1 MQKARRHCH
10 KGSSDRLQ
18 AQGFRISFTLLVE
31 VLFTF
36 PSQYS
41 STIGLTGVF
50 SLAGWSRRIRA
61 GFLVSRATQDAA
73 MPAQASGTGLSPPAA
88 RLSSR
93 FPSPLPCNTAV
104 LQPPACVATRR
115 VWAPPRSLAATGG
128 IIGLFSFPPG
138 TKMFQFP
145 GLALP
150 HPAEVPVLQTGGL
163 SHSEIR
169 GSTVTC
175 TYPRLVAA
183 CHVLRRLREPRHPPC
198 ALNYFLAV
206 AACPGVRPGGEGGR
220 GKKPVTRSTHRPFRR
235 NAAAHTFSC
244 SVRSRPVRNIP
255 QGGRTVLGC
264 QLYSLA
270 CVNMSKIGAEC
281 RGVENNGFE
290 PLTPCL
296 QSRCS
301 SQLS

>member
-1 MQKARRHCH
+1 M
-10 KGSSDRLQ
+10 Q

-73 MPAQASGTGLSPPAA
+73 MPARASGTGLSPPAA

-206 AACPGVRPGGEGGR
+206 AACPRTWAG
-220 GKKPVTRSTHRPFRR
+220 T
-235 NAAAHTFSC
+235 AAAHTFSC
-244 SVRSRPVRNIP
+244 SVCSRPVRNIP

>member
-1 MQKARRHCH
+1 M
-10 KGSSDRLQ
+10 Q

-150 HPAEVPVLQTGGL
+150 HKAEVPVLQTGGL

-206 AACPGVRPGGEGGR
+206 AACPRTWAG
-220 GKKPVTRSTHRPFRR
+220 T
-235 NAAAHTFSC
+235 AAAHTFSC
-244 SVRSRPVRNIP
+244 SVCSRPVRKAHKGADSSRLSTLQSCLCQYVKDRRGMP
-255 QGGRTVLGC
+255 SGR
-264 QLYSLA
+264 
-270 CVNMSKIGAEC
+270 NGARGPASGKRR
-281 RGVENNGFE
+281 RGVENIGVE
-290 PLTPCL
+290 PMTSCMPCK
-296 QSRCS
+296 RS

>member
-1 MQKARRHCH
+1 
-10 KGSSDRLQ
+10 
-18 AQGFRISFTLLVE
+18 
-31 VLFTF
+31 
-36 PSQYS
+36 
-41 STIGLTGVF
+41 
-50 SLAGWSRRIRA
+50 
-61 GFLVSRATQDAA
+61 

-198 ALNYFLAV
+198 ALNHFLAV
-206 AACPGVRPGGEGGR
+206 AACPGSEGRAAKGGGAKSRSPDQRTVHSGEMRQLILSAVLFVRDPSATSRKGGGRFSVVNFTVLLVSICQRSARNAGRPERGARPGVRKAAPRGGEYR
-220 GKKPVTRSTHRPFRR
+220 
-235 NAAAHTFSC
+235 
-244 SVRSRPVRNIP
+244 
-255 QGGRTVLGC
+255 GRTDDLLHAM
-264 QLYSLA
+264 QAL
-270 CVNMSKIGAEC
+270 
-281 RGVENNGFE
+281 
-290 PLTPCL
+290 
-296 QSRCS
+296 
-301 SQLS
+301 

>member
-1 MQKARRHCH
+1 
-10 KGSSDRLQ
+10 
-18 AQGFRISFTLLVE
+18 
-31 VLFTF
+31 
-36 PSQYS
+36 
-41 STIGLTGVF
+41 
-50 SLAGWSRRIRA
+50 
-61 GFLVSRATQDAA
+61 

-150 HPAEVPVLQTGGL
+150 HKAEVPVLQTGGL

-206 AACPGVRPGGEGGR
+206 AACPR
-220 GKKPVTRSTHRPFRR
+220 TRAGT
-235 NAAAHTFSC
+235 AAAHTFSC
-244 SVRSRPVRNIP
+244 SVYSRPVRNIP

-281 RGVENNGFE
+281 RQAGTGREARRPESGAAGWRISGSN
-290 PLTPCL
+290 
-296 QSRCS
+296 R
-301 SQLS
+301 

>member
-73 MPAQASGTGLSPPAA
+73 MPARASGTGLSPPAA

-150 HPAEVPVLQTGGL
+150 HKAEVPVLQTGGL

-206 AACPGVRPGGEGGR
+206 AACPRTWAG
-220 GKKPVTRSTHRPFRR
+220 T
-235 NAAAHTFSC
+235 AAAHTFSC

-255 QGGRTVLGC
+255 QGGGRFSVVNFTVLLVSIC
-264 QLYSLA
+264 QRSA
-270 CVNMSKIGAEC
+270 RNAGRPERGARPGVRKAAP
-281 RGVENNGFE
+281 RGGEYRGRTDD
-290 PLTPCL
+290 LL
-296 QSRCS
+296 HAMQA
-301 SQLS
+301 L

>member
-1 MQKARRHCH
+1 
-10 KGSSDRLQ
+10 
-18 AQGFRISFTLLVE
+18 
-31 VLFTF
+31 
-36 PSQYS
+36 
-41 STIGLTGVF
+41 
-50 SLAGWSRRIRA
+50 
-61 GFLVSRATQDAA
+61 
-73 MPAQASGTGLSPPAA
+73 MPARASGTGLSPPAA

-150 HPAEVPVLQTGGL
+150 HKAEVPVLQTGGL

-175 TYPRLVAA
+175 TYPWLIAA

-206 AACPGVRPGGEGGR
+206 AACPRTWAG
-220 GKKPVTRSTHRPFRR
+220 T
-235 NAAAHTFSC
+235 AAAHTFSC
-244 SVRSRPVRNIP
+244 SVRSRPVRNTP
-255 QGGRTVLGC
+255 QGGGRFSVVNFTVLLVSIC
-264 QLYSLA
+264 QRSA
-270 CVNMSKIGAEC
+270 RNAGRPERGARPGVRKAAPRSGEY
-281 RGVENNGFE
+281 RGRTDD
-290 PLTPCL
+290 LL
-296 QSRCS
+296 HAMQA
-301 SQLS
+301 L

>member
-1 MQKARRHCH
+1 
-10 KGSSDRLQ
+10 
-18 AQGFRISFTLLVE
+18 
-31 VLFTF
+31 
-36 PSQYS
+36 
-41 STIGLTGVF
+41 
-50 SLAGWSRRIRA
+50 
-61 GFLVSRATQDAA
+61 
-73 MPAQASGTGLSPPAA
+73 MPARASGTGLSPPAA

-128 IIGLFSFPPG
+128 IIALFSFPPG

-150 HPAEVPVLQTGGL
+150 HKAEVPVLQTGGL

-206 AACPGVRPGGEGGR
+206 AACPRTWAGRRRGEGQKAGH
-220 GKKPVTRSTHRPFRR
+220 PI
-235 NAAAHTFSC
+235 NAPS
-244 SVRSRPVRNIP
+244 IP
-255 QGGRTVLGC
+255 
-264 QLYSLA
+264 
-270 CVNMSKIGAEC
+270 AEC
-281 RGVENNGFE
+281 GSSYFQLFCSFATRPQHPARGADGSRLSTLQSCLCQYVKDRRGMPAGRNGARGPASGKRRRGVENIGVE
-290 PLTPCL
+290 PMTSCMPCK
-296 QSRCS
+296 RS

>member
-1 MQKARRHCH
+1 MQKARRHCQ

-73 MPAQASGTGLSPPAA
+73 MPARASGTGLSPPAA

-150 HPAEVPVLQTGGL
+150 HKAEVPVLQTGGL

-206 AACPGVRPGGEGGR
+206 AACPGVRAGRRRGE

-244 SVRSRPVRNIP
+244 SVRSRPVRSIP
-255 QGGRTVLGC
+255 QGGGRFSVVNFTVLLVSIC
-264 QLYSLA
+264 QRSA
-270 CVNMSKIGAEC
+270 RNAAVWRITDSN
-281 RGVENNGFE
+281 R
-290 PLTPCL
+290 
-296 QSRCS
+296 
-301 SQLS
+301 

>member
-1 MQKARRHCH
+1 
-10 KGSSDRLQ
+10 LQ

-198 ALNYFLAV
+198 ALNHFLAV
-206 AACPGVRPGGEGGR
+206 AACPRTWAG
-220 GKKPVTRSTHRPFRR
+220 

-244 SVRSRPVRNIP
+244 SVRSRPVRYIP
-255 QGGRTVLGC
+255 QGGGRFSVVNFTVLLVSIC
-264 QLYSLA
+264 QRSA
-270 CVNMSKIGAEC
+270 RNAGRPERGARPGVRKAAP
-281 RGVENNGFE
+281 RGGEYRGRTDD
-290 PLTPCL
+290 LL
-296 QSRCS
+296 HAMQA
-301 SQLS
+301 L

>member
-1 MQKARRHCH
+1 
-10 KGSSDRLQ
+10 
-18 AQGFRISFTLLVE
+18 
-31 VLFTF
+31 
-36 PSQYS
+36 
-41 STIGLTGVF
+41 
-50 SLAGWSRRIRA
+50 
-61 GFLVSRATQDAA
+61 
-73 MPAQASGTGLSPPAA
+73 MPARASGTGLSPPAA

-206 AACPGVRPGGEGGR
+206 AACPGSEGRAAKGGGQKAGHPINAPSIPAECGSSYFQLFCSFATRPQHPAR
-220 GKKPVTRSTHRPFRR
+220 
-235 NAAAHTFSC
+235 
-244 SVRSRPVRNIP
+244 
-255 QGGRTVLGC
+255 GRTVLGC

-281 RGVENNGFE
+281 RQAGTGREARRPESGAAGWRISGSN
-290 PLTPCL
+290 
-296 QSRCS
+296 R
-301 SQLS
+301 

>member
-1 MQKARRHCH
+1 M
-10 KGSSDRLQ
+10 Q

-206 AACPGVRPGGEGGR
+206 AACPR
-220 GKKPVTRSTHRPFRR
+220 TRAGT
-235 NAAAHTFSC
+235 AAAHTFSC

-255 QGGRTVLGC
+255 QGGGRFLVVNFTVLLVSIC
-264 QLYSLA
+264 QRSA
-270 CVNMSKIGAEC
+270 RNAGRPERGARPGVRKAAP
-281 RGVENNGFE
+281 RGGEYRGRTDD
-290 PLTPCL
+290 LL
-296 QSRCS
+296 HAMQA
-301 SQLS
+301 L

>member
-150 HPAEVPVLQTGGL
+150 HKAEVPVLQTGGL

-206 AACPGVRPGGEGGR
+206 AACPGSEGRAAKGGGAKSRSPDQRPVHSGGMRQLILSAVLFVRDPSATSRKGGGR
-220 GKKPVTRSTHRPFRR
+220 FSVVNFTVLLVSICQRSAR
-235 NAAAHTFSC
+235 NAAVWRITDSN
-244 SVRSRPVRNIP
+244 R
-255 QGGRTVLGC
+255 
-264 QLYSLA
+264 
-270 CVNMSKIGAEC
+270 
-281 RGVENNGFE
+281 
-290 PLTPCL
+290 
-296 QSRCS
+296 
-301 SQLS
+301 

>member
-1 MQKARRHCH
+1 
-10 KGSSDRLQ
+10 
-18 AQGFRISFTLLVE
+18 
-31 VLFTF
+31 
-36 PSQYS
+36 
-41 STIGLTGVF
+41 
-50 SLAGWSRRIRA
+50 
-61 GFLVSRATQDAA
+61 

-145 GLALP
+145 GLAPP
-150 HPAEVPVLQTGGL
+150 HKAGVPVLQTGGL

-206 AACPGVRPGGEGGR
+206 AACPGSEGRAAKGG
-220 GKKPVTRSTHRPFRR
+220 GKKPVTRSTPRPFRR
-235 NAAAHTFSC
+235 TAAAHTFSC
-244 SVRSRPVRNIP
+244 SVRSRPVRKARKGADGSRLSTLQSCLCQYVKDRRGMPAGRNGA
-255 QGGRTVLGC
+255 QGPASGKRR
-264 QLYSLA
+264 
-270 CVNMSKIGAEC
+270 
-281 RGVENNGFE
+281 RGVENIGVE
-290 PLTPCL
+290 PMTSCMPCK
-296 QSRCS
+296 RS

>member
-73 MPAQASGTGLSPPAA
+73 MPARASGTGLSPPAA

-93 FPSPLPCNTAV
+93 FPSPLPCNNAV

-198 ALNYFLAV
+198 ALNHFLAV
-206 AACPGVRPGGEGGR
+206 AACPR
-220 GKKPVTRSTHRPFRR
+220 TRAGT
-235 NAAAHTFSC
+235 AAAHTFSC

-255 QGGRTVLGC
+255 QGGGRFLVVNFTVLLVSIC
-264 QLYSLA
+264 QRSA
-270 CVNMSKIGAEC
+270 RNAAVWRITDSN
-281 RGVENNGFE
+281 R
-290 PLTPCL
+290 
-296 QSRCS
+296 
-301 SQLS
+301 

>member
-1 MQKARRHCH
+1 MQKARRHCQ
-10 KGSSDRLQ
+10 KAAPTACRRRVSGSLSP
-18 AQGFRISFTLLVE
+18 F
-31 VLFTF
+31 
-36 PSQYS
+36 S
-41 STIGLTGVF
+41 SKCF
-50 SLAGWSRRIRA
+50 SP
-61 GFLVSRATQDAA
+61 FLHSTRPLSVSREYSALPDGPGGFAQDSSCPALLR
-73 MPAQASGTGLSPPAA
+73 MPLCRRKLRVRGYHPP

-93 FPSPLPCNTAV
+93 FPSLLPCNTAV

-206 AACPGVRPGGEGGR
+206 AACPRTWAG
-220 GKKPVTRSTHRPFRR
+220 T
-235 NAAAHTFSC
+235 AAAHTFSC

-255 QGGRTVLGC
+255 QGGGRFSVVNFTVLLVSIC
-264 QLYSLA
+264 QRSA
-270 CVNMSKIGAEC
+270 RNAAVWRITDSN
-281 RGVENNGFE
+281 R
-290 PLTPCL
+290 
-296 QSRCS
+296 
-301 SQLS
+301 

>member
-1 MQKARRHCH
+1 M
-10 KGSSDRLQ
+10 Q

-73 MPAQASGTGLSPPAA
+73 MPARASGTGLSPPAA

-206 AACPGVRPGGEGGR
+206 AACPRTWAG
-220 GKKPVTRSTHRPFRR
+220 T
-235 NAAAHTFSC
+235 AAAHTFSC

-255 QGGRTVLGC
+255 QGGGRFSVVNFTVLLVSIC
-264 QLYSLA
+264 QRSA
-270 CVNMSKIGAEC
+270 RNAAVWRITDSN
-281 RGVENNGFE
+281 R
-290 PLTPCL
+290 
-296 QSRCS
+296 
-301 SQLS
+301 

>member
-1 MQKARRHCH
+1 M
-10 KGSSDRLQ
+10 
-18 AQGFRISFTLLVE
+18 
-31 VLFTF
+31 
-36 PSQYS
+36 
-41 STIGLTGVF
+41 
-50 SLAGWSRRIRA
+50 
-61 GFLVSRATQDAA
+61 SRATQDAA
-73 MPAQASGTGLSPPAA
+73 MPARASGTGLSPPAA

-198 ALNYFLAV
+198 ALNHFLAV
-206 AACPGVRPGGEGGR
+206 AACPRTWAG
-220 GKKPVTRSTHRPFRR
+220 T
-235 NAAAHTFSC
+235 AAAHTFSC
-244 SVRSRPVRNIP
+244 SVCSRPVRNIP
-255 QGGRTVLGC
+255 QGGGRFLVVNFTVLLVSIC
-264 QLYSLA
+264 QRSA
-270 CVNMSKIGAEC
+270 RNAGRPERGARPGVRKAAP
-281 RGVENNGFE
+281 RGGEYRGRTDD
-290 PLTPCL
+290 LL
-296 QSRCS
+296 HAMQA
-301 SQLS
+301 L

>member
-1 MQKARRHCH
+1 
-10 KGSSDRLQ
+10 
-18 AQGFRISFTLLVE
+18 
-31 VLFTF
+31 
-36 PSQYS
+36 
-41 STIGLTGVF
+41 
-50 SLAGWSRRIRA
+50 
-61 GFLVSRATQDAA
+61 
-73 MPAQASGTGLSPPAA
+73 MPARASGTGLSPPAA

-198 ALNYFLAV
+198 ALNHFLAV
-206 AACPGVRPGGEGGR
+206 AAVPALGPGLRQLILSAVLFVRDPSA
-220 GKKPVTRSTHRPFRR
+220 KPAR
-235 NAAAHTFSC
+235 
-244 SVRSRPVRNIP
+244 
-255 QGGRTVLGC
+255 GRTVLGC

-281 RGVENNGFE
+281 RQAGTGREARRPESGAAGWRISGSN
-290 PLTPCL
+290 
-296 QSRCS
+296 R
-301 SQLS
+301 

>member
-73 MPAQASGTGLSPPAA
+73 MPARASGTGLSPPAA

-150 HPAEVPVLQTGGL
+150 HKAEVPVLQTGGL

-206 AACPGVRPGGEGGR
+206 AACPR
-220 GKKPVTRSTHRPFRR
+220 TRAGT
-235 NAAAHTFSC
+235 AAAHTFSC
-244 SVRSRPVRNIP
+244 SVCSRPVRKA
-255 QGGRTVLGC
+255 R
-264 QLYSLA
+264 
-270 CVNMSKIGAEC
+270 KGAD
-281 RGVENNGFE
+281 GSW
-290 PLTPCL
+290 LSTL
-296 QSRCS
+296 QSCLCQYVKDRRGMPRCGE
-301 SQLS
+301 

>member
-1 MQKARRHCH
+1 
-10 KGSSDRLQ
+10 
-18 AQGFRISFTLLVE
+18 
-31 VLFTF
+31 
-36 PSQYS
+36 
-41 STIGLTGVF
+41 
-50 SLAGWSRRIRA
+50 
-61 GFLVSRATQDAA
+61 

-150 HPAEVPVLQTGGL
+150 HKAEVPVLQTGGL

-198 ALNYFLAV
+198 ALNHFLAV
-206 AACPGVRPGGEGGR
+206 AACPGSVGRAVRGR
-220 GKKPVTRSTHRPFRR
+220 GKKPVT
-235 NAAAHTFSC
+235 HT
-244 SVRSRPVRNIP
+244 RPVHSGGMRQLILSAVLFVRDP
-255 QGGRTVLGC
+255 SAKPARGRTVLGC